1 MEAPPRR
8 PPPARSDKPRP
19 SSSPTRLPFLLAAAQ
34 VGSPARSVCRWSGVA
49 VAAGLLCLCK
59 SSLFSQ
65 VRAPPERRHEQ
76 EGQVEHGIFSLVQPF
91 FLLGCK
97 PILRFVVGLDKFFCH
112 RCKSTFDS

>member
-65 VRAPPERRHEQ
+65 VRAPPERCGHPYR
-76 EGQVEHGIFSLVQPF
+76 GLVVAREPAGPPHF
-91 FLLGCK
+91 PHL
-97 PILRFVVGLDKFFCH
+97 
-112 RCKSTFDS
+112 

>member
-19 SSSPTRLPFLLAAAQ
+19 SSSPTRLPFPSCSPPPRWVHRRGPCAAGVAWPSLLASSASA
-34 VGSPARSVCRWSGVA
+34 
-49 VAAGLLCLCK
+49 
-59 SSLFSQ
+59 SLFSQ
-65 VRAPPERRHEQ
+65 VRAPPERRHKQ
-76 EGQVEHGIFSLVQPF
+76 EGQVEHGIFSLVHPF